1 MTRDNFF
8 SNLDKLVKIANPKV
22 TNLDSLNMSLDEL
35 KDKQNALKIERK
47 DLKSEMTD
55 DRYYDATS
63 EIVDRNNVVN
73 LKKKITKLNAKIK
86 ECEKDLSQLIKSE
99 EQTHVK
105 LIGLEA
111 GISEDTLFLES
122 LNGRIDDI
130 KNKPESDLS
139 DYEDTIKL
147 ATDNLNNSKE
157 AYDSLNKEYEVIV
170 KNLEATTDEKTKL
183 DTELAKTKDELSK
196 INEALKTR
204 EKYMNRDLKESD
216 DERLAKLDEEIKAL
230 DEKKLDIIN
239 NPVFISNEIKEYIDN
254 DDIVSAMNKTK
265 ELIAIIEAMPYM
277 DIEDNNKLK
286 ELKSSLEQ
294 EKVDFVSFINKK
306 NYDEINLDF
315 VQARIVYLNN
325 LINNYNEEIDFT
337 CKKIRKIDD
346 NVKTVTD
353 NLKTAIKEV
362 EIIETDITL
371 YQNILNDDENM
382 PLSRKHA
389 IEAILAKK
397 EEELHVLNRVIS
409 SYRLEQTKVIKDIK
423 EVDNN
428 TIASLKDKIAA
439 CENEKEELNKVIS
452 SLKTK
457 NHDILAEE
465 SDKEILHQ
473 FDERLETLENRLKIT
488 DSISEIKNNIDAFF
502 DKEAINNEETDNKP
516 VTFEPVSTNEETKPE
531 VKNDLD
537 LNFVDFDDNKFL
549 DIPESNVVSIND
561 IINDDTQSLPPLF
574 KEDTET
580 INIFDNYDTNDES
593 DDMEFQTVTNFDLP
607 KFTFQ
612 EVKKEE
618 VNDDDLLEVVDI
630 SPIVV
635 DENKG
640 E

>member
-1 MTRDNFF
+1 MTRDDFF
-8 SNLDKLVKIANPKV
+8 NNLGKLVKIANPKV

-35 KDKQNALKIERK
+35 NEKQNALKVERK

-86 ECEKDLSQLIKSE
+86 DCEKELSLLIKSE

-105 LIGLEA
+105 LINLEA
-111 GISEDTLFLES
+111 GISEDTLFLDS
-122 LNGRIDDI
+122 LNARIEDI
-130 KNKPESDLS
+130 KNKPESDLT
-139 DYEDTIKL
+139 DYEETIKL
-147 ATDNLNNSKE
+147 TTDNLNNSKE
-157 AYDSLNKEYEVIV
+157 TYDSLNSEYEIIV

-183 DTELAKTKDELSK
+183 DNELAITKEELSK

-204 EKYMNRDLKESD
+204 DKYMNRDLKESD
-216 DERLAKLDEEIKAL
+216 DERLAKLDEAIKEL
-230 DEKKLDIIN
+230 DEKKLEIIN
-239 NPVFISNEIKEYIDN
+239 NPVFISSEIKEYVDN

-265 ELIAIIEAMPYM
+265 ELIAIIESMPYM

-286 ELKSSLEQ
+286 ELKASLEQ
-294 EKVDFVSFINKK
+294 EKIDFVSFINKK

-315 VQARIVYLNN
+315 IQARIVYLNN

-337 CKKIRKIDD
+337 CKKIRKVDD

-353 NLKTAIKEV
+353 NLKAAIKEV

-371 YQNILNDDENM
+371 YQNIINNDESM
-382 PLSRKHA
+382 AASRKHA
-389 IEAILAKK
+389 IETILTKK
-397 EEELHVLNRVIS
+397 EEELNVLNRVIS

-428 TIASLKDKIAA
+428 TIANLKDKIAA
-439 CENEKEELNKVIS
+439 CENEKEELNKIINN
-452 SLKTK
+452 LKTK

-473 FDERLETLENRLKIT
+473 FDERLETLENRLNVT
-488 DSISEIKNNIDAFF
+488 DSLAEIKKNIDEFF
-502 DKEAINNEETDNKP
+502 DGEAINNEETDHKP
-516 VTFEPVSTNEETKPE
+516 VTFEPVSSKEEPKVE
-531 VKNDLD
+531 AKNDLD

-549 DIPESNVVSIND
+549 DIPESNVVNIND
-561 IINDDTQSLPPLF
+561 IISDDTASLPPLF

-580 INIFDNYDTNDES
+580 INIFDNYDND
-593 DDMEFQTVTNFDLP
+593 DDDDDVEFQTVTSFDLP

-618 VNDDDLLEVVDI
+618 VNDDDLLEVVDV

>member
-294 EKVDFVSFINKK
+294 EKIDFVSFINKK

-397 EEELHVLNRVIS
+397 EEELNILNRVIS

>member
-1 MTRDNFF
+1 MTRDDFF
-8 SNLDKLVKIANPKV
+8 NNLDKLVKIANPKV

-35 KDKQNALKIERK
+35 KEKQNALKIERK

-130 KNKPESDLS
+130 KNKSESDLS

-157 AYDSLNKEYEVIV
+157 AYDSLNKEYELIV

-216 DERLAKLDEEIKAL
+216 DERLAKLDDEIKAL

-294 EKVDFVSFINKK
+294 EKIDFVSFINKK

-397 EEELHVLNRVIS
+397 EEELNVLNRVIS

-428 TIASLKDKIAA
+428 TIANLKDKIAA

-516 VTFEPVSTNEETKPE
+516 VTFEPVSTKEETKPE

>member
-183 DTELAKTKDELSK
+183 DTELAKTKDELSR

-397 EEELHVLNRVIS
+397 EEELNVLNRVIS

-502 DKEAINNEETDNKP
+502 DSEAINNEETDNKP